1 MQNVF
6 HNADDIAVIGSDWI
20 DRLKG
25 IALTSPLK
33 RARICLHRSDEDGVH
48 EMIIA
53 LARECLF
60 PPPRHVA
67 KTESFHM
74 IEGRLGVVI
83 FNDDGSVRSGFVLA
97 PPSQRGILA
106 YRLCTSAFHAV
117 LPLDDVVVYHETTN
131 GPFKQGEAIVAP
143 WAPAQDD
150 ELRAFLEHASVSS
163 GIPASMITS
172 ATPQPAQMRR

>member
-6 HNADDIAVIGSDWI
+6 HNADDIAIIGSDWI

-53 LARECLF
+53 LARDCLF
-60 PPPRHVA
+60 PPHRHVA
-67 KTESFHM
+67 KNELFHM

-83 FNDDGSVRSGFVLA
+83 FNDDGSTRRSFVLLGDPDNRGRSPIA
-97 PPSQRGILA
+97 SASRLFTPWFLWMTSLSITRQQTAHLCLAKRSSRGGLPPIL
-106 YRLCTSAFHAV
+106 
-117 LPLDDVVVYHETTN
+117 
-131 GPFKQGEAIVAP
+131 
-143 WAPAQDD
+143 
-150 ELRAFLEHASVSS
+150 
-163 GIPASMITS
+163 
-172 ATPQPAQMRR
+172 

>member
-33 RARICLHRSDEDGVH
+33 RARICLHRSDEDCVH

-53 LARECLF
+53 LARDCLF
-60 PPPRHVA
+60 PPHRHVA
-67 KTESFHM
+67 KNELFHM

-83 FNDDGSVRSGFVLA
+83 FNDDGSTRRSFVLA
-97 PPSQRGILA
+97 PPGQQGSIA
-106 YRLCTSAFHAV
+106 YRLGVSAFHAV

-131 GPFKQGEAIVAP
+131 GPFVPGEAIIAR
-143 WAPAQDD
+143 WAPADPVALEKFLRGAARQGGISP
-150 ELRAFLEHASVSS
+150 ELL
-163 GIPASMITS
+163 IDLKP
-172 ATPQPAQMRR
+172 

>member
-33 RARICLHRSDEDGVH
+33 RARICLHRSDEDCVH

-53 LARECLF
+53 LARDCLF
-60 PPPRHVA
+60 PPHRHVA
-67 KTESFHM
+67 KNELFHM

-83 FNDDGSVRSGFVLA
+83 FNDDGSTRRSFVLA
-97 PPSQRGILA
+97 PPGQQGSICLSPRRLGFSRGPCLWTMSLSITRQRTA
-106 YRLCTSAFHAV
+106 RLCLAKRSSRGG
-117 LPLDDVVVYHETTN
+117 LPPIL
-131 GPFKQGEAIVAP
+131 
-143 WAPAQDD
+143 
-150 ELRAFLEHASVSS
+150 
-163 GIPASMITS
+163 
-172 ATPQPAQMRR
+172 

>member
-33 RARICLHRSDEDGVH
+33 RARICLHRSDEDCVH

-53 LARECLF
+53 LARDCLF
-60 PPPRHVA
+60 PPHRHVA
-67 KTESFHM
+67 KNESFHM

-83 FNDDGSVRSGFVLA
+83 FNDDGSTRRSFVLA
-97 PPSQRGILA
+97 PPGQQGSICLSPRRLGFSRGPSFGRCRCLSRDNERPVCA
-106 YRLCTSAFHAV
+106 WRSDHRAVGSRRSCSA
-117 LPLDDVVVYHETTN
+117 
-131 GPFKQGEAIVAP
+131 
-143 WAPAQDD
+143 
-150 ELRAFLEHASVSS
+150 
-163 GIPASMITS
+163 
-172 ATPQPAQMRR
+172 